1 MSMKNATKH
10 INEIINKTTIPIVGS
25 LDANISKSNIEWIK
39 KDIDIIIK
47 IISIII
53 PTQLLAMLSITE
65 LKLSENM
72 FETKTFP

>member
-1 MSMKNATKH
+1 MKNATKH

-53 PTQLLAMLSITE
+53 PNQLLAMLSITE